1 MIFLNLEKQIYLRK
15 SARKYLDD
23 EIDENVIHDFLANV
37 KPLMRGI
44 NYRYEILTRDKVNV
58 RTRWSAPYYLAL
70 YSEKQDFHLENLGFV
85 FQQLSLYLQSIGIG
99 SCWVGM
105 ASPKR
110 KDSDFV
116 ITISFGKSD
125 DMTRDIDGFKRKDL
139 SEISDNCD
147 ERLRVA
153 QLAPSAINSQPWY
166 FKHSDDGFD
175 VYQYK
180 QNILKRQVL
189 KKWNPIDVGI
199 ALAHLYIANEKTFDF
214 YKKSNSDDIKGYNYT
229 GSIKI

>member
-110 KDSDFV
+110 KDS
-116 ITISFGKSD
+116 FG
-125 DMTRDIDGFKRKDL
+125 F
-139 SEISDNCD
+139 C
-147 ERLRVA
+147 
-153 QLAPSAINSQPWY
+153 
-166 FKHSDDGFD
+166 H
-175 VYQYK
+175 
-180 QNILKRQVL
+180 
-189 KKWNPIDVGI
+189 
-199 ALAHLYIANEKTFDF
+199 
-214 YKKSNSDDIKGYNYT
+214 NYL
-229 GSIKI
+229 IWKV